1 MLEPEIQ
8 SSKGEYKPLVPRL
21 GSKAKQIVKTE
32 VDIPYKSHLIKQEHV
47 IKRTKANSI
56 SKVIN

>member
-1 MLEPEIQ
+1 MLELEIQ

-32 VDIPYKSHLIKQEHV
+32 VDIPHEAHLIKQEHV
-47 IKRTKANSI
+47 LKRTK
-56 SKVIN
+56 SKSQGKAIT